1 MVLIIIKLYFKRSSY
16 SGPLISLLQSTDR
29 RCSVLSSAE
38 VLGGGDKDYIIVCFD
53 VRSEKF
59 RCVKDTDGY
68 TQPFRSAPL
77 VNFNGK
83 LASLGPEE
91 TVDGSCG
98 SIRLR
103 VLEDVEKGEW
113 SEQRHSCCLRCG
125 RVWLDVLT

>member
-1 MVLIIIKLYFKRSSY
+1 HYYRVQIDGVLYYPARKFW
-16 SGPLISLLQSTDR
+16 
-29 RCSVLSSAE
+29 
-38 VLGGGDKDYIIVCFD
+38 GGGDKDYIIVCFD

-125 RVWLDVLT
+125 RVWLDDAPLYGSLE

>member
-1 MVLIIIKLYFKRSSY
+1 MFCIIQRGSS
-16 SGPLISLLQSTDR
+16 G
-29 RCSVLSSAE
+29 
-38 VLGGGDKDYIIVCFD
+38 GGGDKDYIIVCFD